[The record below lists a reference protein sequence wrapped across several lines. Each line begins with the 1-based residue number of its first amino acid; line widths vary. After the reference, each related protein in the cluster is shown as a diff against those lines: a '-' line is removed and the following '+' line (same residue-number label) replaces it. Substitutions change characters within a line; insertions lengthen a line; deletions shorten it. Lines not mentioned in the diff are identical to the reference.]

1 MLPTHPG
8 MLSSSPRP
16 SRLVTPVY
24 VLNLLALSGCASTPS
39 AVPPPTV
46 LCPRPAPLPQAVL
59 RIDLQPSTSSLSRAS
74 AWLERSEAILN
85 DETPK

>member
-24 VLNLLALSGCASTPS
+24 VLTLLALSGCASTPS

-59 RIDLQPSTSSLSRAS
+59 RIDLRPSTDSLSKAS
-74 AWLERSEAILN
+74 AWSADSEAILN
-85 DETPK
+85 GATPR